1 MLSNKYI
8 NGLPKD
14 SRAVKDSPFL
24 NTNQVLEKLPKIK
37 KLNEIAQNRQQSLAQ
52 MAISW
57 ILKDHRITSVLIGAS
72 KIEQILDSIKAIQ
85 NTHFSEEELNNIK
98 EIL

>member
-1 MLSNKYI
+1 
-8 NGLPKD
+8 
-14 SRAVKDSPFL
+14 
-24 NTNQVLEKLPKIK
+24 
-37 KLNEIAQNRQQSLAQ
+37 